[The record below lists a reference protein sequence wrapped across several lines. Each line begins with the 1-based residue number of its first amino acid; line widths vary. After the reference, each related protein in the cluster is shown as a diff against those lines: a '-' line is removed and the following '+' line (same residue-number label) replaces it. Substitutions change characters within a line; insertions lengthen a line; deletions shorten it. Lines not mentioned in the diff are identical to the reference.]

1 MVIVECITIIL
12 NAFSLVYNFWGLLF
26 CQFPKKLIEN
36 LAFNPPPT
44 SSYNMLL
51 RSGKVIESFIDVDHL
66 DKDNALEIII
76 RKITCYMVELRASLS
91 VAERTENVIRVYNY
105 ILLNIK
111 EIRAAANK
119 YNSWNK
125 LYNALLN
132 KIPELVQQ
140 IYVEVNNTVADIA
153 RRIVTRDTKGDVT
166 MKETME
172 KVEKLNEC
180 VNIMT
185 QVNEK
190 ASELSRE
197 PRTASCPCD
206 PSY

>member
-1 MVIVECITIIL
+1 VVIVECITIIL
-12 NAFSLVYNFWGLLF
+12 NAFSLVYNFLGLLF

-36 LAFNPPPT
+36 LMFNPTPT

-51 RSGKVIESFIDVDHL
+51 RSGKVIESVIDVDHL

-76 RKITCYMVELRASLS
+76 RKITCYMDELRASLS
-91 VAERTENVIRVYNY
+91 VTERTENVIRVYNY

-125 LYNALLN
+125 LYNALLG

-140 IYVEVNNTVADIA
+140 IYVEVNNTVVDIA

-180 VNIMT
+180 VNIMA

-197 PRTASCPCD
+197 PRFPCD